1 MEIHQM
7 DVKTAFLNGDLEE
20 EIYMEQPEGFTHEGE
35 HLVCKLHK
43 SLYGLKQSPRAW
55 NQKLDA
61 FLKSIE
67 FTRSDAD
74 FSVYV
79 AQVKDVKFFIV
90 VYVDDLILVCNNKDK
105 LLQVKEELSRK
116 FEMKDLGDLHFF
128 LGMEVERD
136 RAQRLLY
143 INQIGYL
150 KEILKRFRMEDCKAI
165 GVPLDPKMKLK
176 KNVNKDDE
184 MVKVPYQQAVG
195 SLMYAML
202 CTRPDLAYPIS
213 VVSQHMANPSLEHW
227 IAVKR
232 IFRYLQGTLRF
243 KLRFGGL
250 SLQDV
255 VGYCDADWAGDLED
269 RRSTTGFVFMMGG
282 GATSWSSKRQPTIAL
297 STTEAEYM
305 ASTQA
310 TKEAIWMNKL
320 MKELGYMKEKK
331 AMVIRCDN
339 QGAISLT
346 KNPTQ
351 HARTKHIDVQHH
363 FVRERVE
370 NGEVT
375 FEYCSTEEMVA
386 DVLTKALP
394 KERHYKLISMFGLET
409 S

>member
-1 MEIHQM
+1 
-7 DVKTAFLNGDLEE
+7 
-20 EIYMEQPEGFTHEGE
+20 
-35 HLVCKLHK
+35 
-43 SLYGLKQSPRAW
+43 
-55 NQKLDA
+55 
-61 FLKSIE
+61 
-67 FTRSDAD
+67 
-74 FSVYV
+74 
-79 AQVKDVKFFIV
+79 
-90 VYVDDLILVCNNKDK
+90 
-105 LLQVKEELSRK
+105 
-116 FEMKDLGDLHFF
+116 
-128 LGMEVERD
+128 
-136 RAQRLLY
+136 
-143 INQIGYL
+143 
-150 KEILKRFRMEDCKAI
+150 
-165 GVPLDPKMKLK
+165 LK

-213 VVSQHMANPSLEHW
+213 VVSEHMANPSLEHW

-232 IFRYLQGTLRF
+232 IFRYLQGTLQF
-243 KLRFGGL
+243 KLRFEGL
-250 SLQDV
+250 SSQDV

-269 RRSTTGFVFMMGG
+269 KRSTTRFVFMMEG

-305 ASTQA
+305 ASSQA
-310 TKEAIWMNKL
+310 TKEAIWMTKL

-331 AMVIRCDN
+331 AMVIQCDN

-370 NGEVT
+370 NGKVT
-375 FEYCSTEEMVA
+375 FEYYSTEEMVA

-394 KERHYKLISMFGLET
+394 K
-409 S
+409 